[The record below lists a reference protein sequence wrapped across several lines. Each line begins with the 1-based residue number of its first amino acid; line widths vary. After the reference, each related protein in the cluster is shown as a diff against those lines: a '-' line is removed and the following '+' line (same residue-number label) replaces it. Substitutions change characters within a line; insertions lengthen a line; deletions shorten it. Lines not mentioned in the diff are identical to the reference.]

1 MPFLGRGRH
10 PPQSSLCSL
19 LWRRLHFWFTM
30 TAGLL
35 GRMTTELLL
44 PRAQRDGGR
53 IEEDLPCKGVFLLE
67 CSASGTSRS
76 IHSTWLH
83 RWIHLEW
90 ASVWLHFWDRL
101 SPYPSSLFMY
111 THIWLTVSPVSPFF
125 LFVCLFCSSTIFQ
138 FFLFF
143 SFFLITR
150 VLFMIFFT
158 FSSCSP
164 LILTCRFATICLQ
177 IHLDCPLPR
186 QKCLAPLAQFS
197 KI

>member
-1 MPFLGRGRH
+1 
-10 PPQSSLCSL
+10 
-19 LWRRLHFWFTM
+19 M

-44 PRAQRDGGR
+44 PCAQRDGCR
-53 IEEDLPCKGVFLLE
+53 TEEDLPCKGVFLFK
-67 CSASGTSRS
+67 CSASGASRS

-101 SPYPSSLFMY
+101 LPYPSSLSMY
-111 THIWLTVSPVSPFF
+111 TYIWLTVSPVFAF
-125 LFVCLFCSSTIFQ
+125 CFVCFVLRPFFQ

-164 LILTCRFATICLQ
+164 LILTFRFVTICLQ
-177 IHLDCPLPR
+177 IHLDRPLPR
-186 QKCLAPLAQFS
+186 QKCLAPLALFS
-197 KI
+197 KMPRS